1 LQQRARDQAVKIAFV
16 GENNVGFWQRFH
28 VGGNLIQLNAR
39 GEMETRTF
47 VALWRRHIK
56 AWILDG
62 LTMSGDDG

>member
-1 LQQRARDQAVKIAFV
+1 V